1 MAYPGNV
8 SPLPPGSFGRCFLVG
23 GFDFDRA
30 AEAGATVG
38 VGHPDAPWGAT
49 DRFHHRGEG
58 LDPLGTQLQ

>member
-1 MAYPGNV
+1 M
-8 SPLPPGSFGRCFLVG
+8 VG

-49 DRFHHRGEG
+49 DRFHHREEG
-58 LDPLGTQLQ
+58 QLPLDTQLQ